1 MENFVSECVTAS
13 DGGRLSFIWHQGCEL
28 HITGVKGFAYNK
40 RKPLPPRLALR
51 RCASDSWEYIQKK
64 KNQWAAPAN
73 ISAAGLGKDT
83 FSIEEKP
90 DRNCI
95 CINHRRF
102 SKTIYHLEKK
112 NLASPPAISHPGYT
126 VVSDTYMLLSFPPSH
141 RKLGRDNGWAHVL
154 ISRFIWESIRLL
166 GRFHCELVKVSE

>member
-1 MENFVSECVTAS
+1 MRPTVPPSHQCHTFNDFSGLEENRTWWKTSYQNVLQPLAEAACH
-13 DGGRLSFIWHQGCEL
+13 FIWHQGCEL
-28 HITGVKGFAYNK
+28 HIIGVKGLAYNK
-40 RKPLPPRLALR
+40 TKPLSPRLTLG
-51 RCASDSWEYIQKK
+51 RCASDSREYVQKKK
-64 KNQWAAPAN
+64 KNQWAARAN

-112 NLASPPAISHPGYT
+112 KNLALPPAIRHLGYT
-126 VVSDTYMLLSFPPSH
+126 VVSDMYTLLS
-141 RKLGRDNGWAHVL
+141 
-154 ISRFIWESIRLL
+154 
-166 GRFHCELVKVSE
+166 VSSQP